1 MADKYMCTTDLFLN
15 NFINM
20 VSFKYQITGSL
31 LTKKDSNS
39 YQHAV
44 STYFLFGILVLL
56 RLADTCELA
65 QQQNREDGT
74 EQHPAGGPIII
85 EHYRLGYQE
94 CLSEAMHFLVEV
106 EGFFAGDPLCV
117 QLINHLQK
125 HCDKIL
131 RGERK
136 NES

>member
-1 MADKYMCTTDLFLN
+1 MGDEYVCTTDLFLN

-20 VSFKYQITGSL
+20 VIFLIP
-31 LTKKDSNS
+31 DNS
-39 YQHAV
+39 KLIDQEILKFISAV
-44 STYFLFGILVLL
+44 SAYFLFGILVLL
-56 RLADTCELA
+56 CLADTCELA
-65 QQQNREDGT
+65 QQQNCEDGN
-74 EQHPAGGPIII
+74 EQHPTGGPIII

-131 RGERK
+131 RGELK

>member
-1 MADKYMCTTDLFLN
+1 LHIAD
-15 NFINM
+15 
-20 VSFKYQITGSL
+20 S
-31 LTKKDSNS
+31 
-39 YQHAV
+39 
-44 STYFLFGILVLL
+44 
-56 RLADTCELA
+56 CELA
-65 QQQNREDGT
+65 QQQNHEDGN
-74 EQHPAGGPIII
+74 EQNLSGGPIII

-131 RGERK
+131 RGEWK

>member
-1 MADKYMCTTDLFLN
+1 V
-15 NFINM
+15 IQI
-20 VSFKYQITGSL
+20 SFNLQYKLI
-31 LTKKDSNS
+31 
-39 YQHAV
+39 
-44 STYFLFGILVLL
+44 FCFGILVLL
-56 RLADTCELA
+56 CLADTCELA
-65 QQQNREDGT
+65 QQQNNEDGN
-74 EQHPAGGPIII
+74 EQHSSGGPIII

-131 RGERK
+131 KGEQK
-136 NES
+136 IES